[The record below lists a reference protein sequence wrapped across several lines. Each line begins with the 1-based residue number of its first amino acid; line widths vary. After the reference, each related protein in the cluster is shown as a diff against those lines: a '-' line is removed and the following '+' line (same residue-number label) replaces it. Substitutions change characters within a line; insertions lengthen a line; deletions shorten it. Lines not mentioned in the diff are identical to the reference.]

1 VKTDNGTGRPAFSFR
16 ERLEA
21 EFLLQFA
28 SKLRPDEVIEAHYV
42 DTGATTGYKVG
53 FADMYYV
60 EFVVDAKLSDE
71 RIDNLLG
78 TLRTQRH
85 KMAQFAI
92 DLAASQ
98 RASGHVIAMD
108 YIGGCIAALIF
119 ETAKQGA
126 HAMSAGTVT
135 FKTPEG
141 TPHLDTPLADVD
153 VERFCELAGALRV
166 TLLERLRDDL
176 LEHKSGA
183 DSGGHGPCHK
193 TPAAVF
199 AELDAA
205 IAAESSWARF
215 VDLQAS
221 TASVAPPP
229 RFVEVK
235 EARPPAAT
243 KARRVL
249 VAIDTIDAISYEPW
263 QVVLVVR
270 AYTADG
276 HPTHVTYYRN
286 FDTED
291 TPDAAAAAFI
301 ALCTRTP

>member
-1 VKTDNGTGRPAFSFR
+1 VTAIRCNADLVEVAGDFIRQARAIADDEPQSFARRACLYTSAGHLLLAMAPLESVEAFKR
-16 ERLEA
+16 I
-21 EFLLQFA
+21 
-28 SKLRPDEVIEAHYV
+28 PDPR
-42 DTGATTGYKVG
+42 DTIK
-53 FADMYYV
+53 
-60 EFVVDAKLSDE
+60 
-71 RIDNLLG
+71 
-78 TLRTQRH
+78 
-85 KMAQFAI
+85 
-92 DLAASQ
+92 
-98 RASGHVIAMD
+98 
-108 YIGGCIAALIF
+108 
-119 ETAKQGA
+119 ETAA
-126 HAMSAGTVT
+126 EA
-135 FKTPEG
+135 
-141 TPHLDTPLADVD
+141 L
-153 VERFCELAGALRV
+153 VEHLRV

-291 TPDAAAAAFI
+291 TPDAAAAVFI